1 MSGLP
6 GNAPKPERR
15 PPPRWLAFV
24 RRPAFLPFVASSA
37 YVAAASL
44 RAAGGHGVRTWVL
57 GIVAVVMAA
66 RASHREKRGAALA
79 EWGLALVLAS
89 IAAPEPDG
97 WIDAF
102 GSVGALIACVGAVRA
117 MFEIEPLGCA
127 ARVAPGQPVVVYL
140 LLGIAWC
147 GAFASYAEAAS
158 LGELGGNARV
168 PGTIAG
174 VLAAAV
180 LFIACVREGSRRAL
194 ELGVA
199 DRFRVSA
206 ISIALL
212 FALAAG
218 LALTA
223 MVAPD
228 RAVRLAAAF
237 AGLLVARIAIHKDA
251 VEVARASRICF
262 AVASAGGPVLLIGAL
277 TALDRPRDAAVVAF
291 CTGVAALGV
300 GAIASALADPLR
312 PARGAWL
319 DAIEKAH
326 DALRRSDPE
335 EALRELLV
343 ALREPAGH
351 NAASPELWTFDP
363 VRVLSIDAAGYVRER
378 DGLFPGT
385 MVEAASGEPEAVL
398 RTEVLDALEVRRPDL
413 RPLLRWMEDRAALLA
428 AVVTRGGEAEGL
440 LVLPRGSRGD
450 LVTLEEAR
458 AIKRLADQLASVCL
472 GRGVLALSLAR
483 EHALSHRDE
492 AADEA
497 AARLD
502 HDAAIEAARH
512 ARATMRLARPA
523 TVGIYS
529 ASSREAYDTLE
540 RRTRAGAPIA
550 IVAPSGIDPIP
561 YLARAH
567 LSGVRAGGAFVLVE
581 GTAAREHD
589 LARWIDPAS
598 SPLALADKGMLVLVD
613 GAALPHDVQRL
624 IGRAVAE
631 RRPPWERAE
640 PLDVVLAL
648 TTVNE
653 PEELVKSFALDV
665 ALGSR
670 LADALESPVRLPRIR
685 ERPEDLRAILTDR
698 LAREGMRV
706 LGSPVGLDDGA
717 YACLMDY
724 PFPGEDAEIAALV
737 QRLVARCAASAPPR
751 SVVRPA
757 DIADL
762 RLDTAVDAVPERGK
776 IRLV

>member
-1 MSGLP
+1 MPGLP
-6 GNAPKPERR
+6 GNASKPERR

-24 RRPAFLPFVASSA
+24 RRPAFLPFVASAA

-44 RAAGGHGVRTWVL
+44 RVAGGHGVRTWALGVL
-57 GIVAVVMAA
+57 AVVMAA

-89 IAAPEPDG
+89 IAAPEPDA

-102 GSVGALIACVGAVRA
+102 GSLGAFVACVGAVRCI
-117 MFEIEPLGCA
+117 FELEALGCA
-127 ARVAPGQPVVVYL
+127 ASTTPAKPALVYIL
-140 LLGIAWC
+140 LALTWG
-147 GAFASYAEAAS
+147 GAFASYAEATS
-158 LGELGGNARV
+158 LGGTARV

-174 VLAAAV
+174 VLAATV
-180 LFIACVREGSRRAL
+180 LFVACAREGSRRAL

-199 DRFRVSA
+199 DRCRVSA
-206 ISIALL
+206 VSIALL
-212 FALAAG
+212 LALAAG
-218 LALTA
+218 FALTA
-223 MVAPD
+223 MAVPD
-228 RAVRLAAAF
+228 RAVRLASAVAAV
-237 AGLLVARIAIHKDA
+237 LVVRIVLHKDA
-251 VEVARASRICF
+251 VAVARASRICF

-277 TALDRPRDAAVVAF
+277 TAEDRPRDAAVVAF
-291 CTGVAALGV
+291 CTGIAALGV

-319 DAIEKAH
+319 DAVEKGH

-363 VRVLSIDAAGYVRER
+363 VRMLSIDAAGYVREK
-378 DGLFPGT
+378 DGLFPGN
-385 MVEAASGEPEAVL
+385 VVDAASKEPEAVL

-413 RPLLRWMEDRAALLA
+413 RAQLRWMEDRQALLA
-428 AVVTRGGEAEGL
+428 VVVTRGGEAEGL
-440 LVLPRGSRGD
+440 LVLPRGARGD

-458 AIKRLADQLASVCL
+458 AVKRLADQLASVCH
-472 GRGVLALSLAR
+472 GRGVLARSLAR
-483 EHALSHRDE
+483 EHALTNRAE

-502 HDAAIEAARH
+502 HGAAVEAARH

-529 ASSREAYDTLE
+529 ASSREGYDLLE

-550 IVAPSGIDPIP
+550 VVAPSGIDPIP

-567 LSGVRAGGAFVLVE
+567 LAGVRSAAPFVLVE

-624 IGRAVAE
+624 IGQAVAE

-648 TTVNE
+648 TTVTE

-670 LADALESPVRLPRIR
+670 LADALESPIRLPRLR
-685 ERPEDLRAILTDR
+685 DRPEDLRAILTDR

-706 LGSPVGLDDGA
+706 LGSPVGLDDAA
-717 YACLMDY
+717 YALVIEY

-737 QRLVARCAASAPPR
+737 QRLVAGCAASSPPR

-757 DIADL
+757 DIAEL
-762 RLDTAVDAVPERGK
+762 RLETPPEVPIHRGK